1 MTRSHRLAAA
11 CGALL
16 LVSVCGFLTSV
27 VRGDDAAPKVLLMLD
42 SSGSMED
49 ADPSGETKMDAAKNA
64 LVHAFDA
71 APSNVEV
78 GLRVYGA
85 DVDVN
90 STSGSC
96 ADSRLAHPV
105 GALDKAVL
113 ANAVSQFQP
122 RGGSTPIV
130 YALREG
136 AKDLGDSGKRRI
148 ILVSD
153 GEETCSPDPCQ
164 EVRDLT
170 AGGVSPQID
179 IVGFGVGDKARQQL
193 SCIAEA
199 GGGSYYDAKDADSL
213 ESSLQRLG
221 AETAHGYT
229 AADTTARGE
238 GTLANAPALEPGREQ
253 AGGIPAGDP
262 GWAWSDKA
270 TASVDVMSLALFG
283 IGGALVVLGGGA
295 VASVL
300 LRRRG

>member
-1 MTRSHRLAAA
+1 MNRYHRLAAA

-16 LVSVCGFLTSV
+16 LVAVCGFLMSAA
-27 VRGDDAAPKVLLMLD
+27 RGDDVALMLD

-49 ADPSGETKMDAAKNA
+49 VDPSGETKMDAAKNA
-64 LVHAFDA
+64 LVHAFDTA
-71 APSNVEV
+71 SSDVEV

-90 STSGSC
+90 SASGSC

-113 ANAVSQFQP
+113 ANAVNQFHP
-122 RGGSTPIV
+122 RGSSTPIV
-130 YALREG
+130 YALKEG

-153 GEETCSPDPCQ
+153 GEETCSPDPCG
-164 EVRDLT
+164 EVRDLV
-170 AGGVSPQID
+170 ADGVSPQID
-179 IVGFGVGDKARQQL
+179 IVGFGVGDKVSQQL
-193 SCIAEA
+193 SCMAEA

-213 ESSLQRLG
+213 EASLRQLG
-221 AETAHGYT
+221 SETVHGHT
-229 AADTTARGE
+229 VADTAVRGE
-238 GTLANAPALEPGREQ
+238 GTPADAPELEPGRQQ
-253 AGGIPAGDP
+253 AGGVAGDP
-262 GWAWSDKA
+262 GWAWSDQA
-270 TASVDVMSLALFG
+270 TTSVDVKSLALFG
-283 IGGALVVLGGGA
+283 GGGAIVVLSGGA

>member
-1 MTRSHRLAAA
+1 MNRYHRLAAA

-16 LVSVCGFLTSV
+16 LVAVCGFLMSA
-27 VRGDDAAPKVLLMLD
+27 VRGDDVAPKVLLMLD

-49 ADPSGETKMDAAKNA
+49 VDPSGETKMDAAKNA
-64 LVHAFDA
+64 LVHAFDTA
-71 APSNVEV
+71 SSDVEV

-113 ANAVSQFQP
+113 TNAVNQFHP
-122 RGGSTPIV
+122 RGSSTPIV
-130 YALREG
+130 YALKEG

-153 GEETCSPDPCQ
+153 GEETCSSDPCG
-164 EVRDLT
+164 EVRDLV
-170 AGGVSPQID
+170 ADGVSPQID
-179 IVGFGVGDKARQQL
+179 IVGFGVGDKVRQQL
-193 SCIAEA
+193 SCMAEA

-213 ESSLQRLG
+213 EASLQQLG
-221 AETAHGYT
+221 SETVHGYT
-229 AADTTARGE
+229 VVDTAVRGE
-238 GTLANAPALEPGREQ
+238 GTPADAPELEPGREQ
-253 AGGIPAGDP
+253 ADGVAGDP
-262 GWAWSDKA
+262 GWAWSDQA
-270 TASVDVMSLALFG
+270 TASVDVKSLAFFG
-283 IGGALVVLGGGA
+283 GGGAIVVLSGGA